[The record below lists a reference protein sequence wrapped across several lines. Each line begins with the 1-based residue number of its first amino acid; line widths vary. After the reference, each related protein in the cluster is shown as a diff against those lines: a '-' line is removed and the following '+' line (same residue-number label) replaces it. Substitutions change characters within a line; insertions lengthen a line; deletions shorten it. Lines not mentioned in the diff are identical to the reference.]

1 MSAKLPYSLSPLLFS
16 LLFASVLLAVVA
28 TYGIVSSQS
37 DNGVYDTDNDGL
49 IEISTLEQLD
59 AMRYDGNGDGRVD
72 NESSE
77 AYFAA
82 FPVADGERVCRH
94 NCEGYELVR
103 SLDFKDADSYASGEV
118 NTKWTTGSGWLPIG
132 REDNRFN
139 TTFDGNGHTISN
151 LHIRRTSLLAGPER
165 VGLFG
170 YTTTSTVFRN
180 IGLLDADVTGKRF
193 VGGLVGSNRGAI
205 ISSYVTGAVSG
216 ESVVGG
222 LAGGNGDRVVSSY
235 STANVSGSITVGGL
249 AGWNWG
255 ASGIVSSYATGDV
268 RGRTRVGGLTGVN
281 SSESS
286 IITSYSTGK
295 VSGNNTFG
303 GLIGLNEDGATVID
317 SLWDTR
323 SSDRRIGVGEGD
335 SDGVSR
341 KTTWELQS
349 PTDYTGIYESWKVD
363 LDNAD
368 GDFDP
373 ATGGDDV
380 WDFGT
385 SRQYPVLR
393 ADANDDGEATWWEFG
408 RQIGNRPTPR
418 PTPTP
423 TPTSTPRATNTPT
436 PTPTPPTHTPTPTAT
451 PPPTSTPVPTPTHIP
466 TPTATPPP
474 TSTPVPTPTHIPT
487 PTATPPPTSTPVPT
501 PTNMPTPTPTDT
513 PTPTP
518 TNTPVPTAT
527 ATPTPTSTFT
537 PTPTPTPSSTPTQV
551 PTETPVPPPATDA
564 PAATPEP
571 VPEPTATPVATHA
584 PAPRRSRAAGAG
596 SRMGRCQRVHQR
608 AAYSCWWPRWAWYG
622 DCDGAGGTDGEAN

>member
-1 MSAKLPYSLSPLLFS
+1 MSARLPYSVSPLLFS
-16 LLFASVLLAVVA
+16 LLFASVLLAAVA
-28 TYGIVSSQS
+28 TYGVVSSQLA
-37 DNGVYDTDNDGL
+37 NGVYDTDNDGL
-49 IEISTLEQLD
+49 IEVSTLEQLD
-59 AMRYDGNGDGRVD
+59 AVRYDGNGDGRVD
-72 NESSE
+72 SESSE

-82 FPVADGERVCRH
+82 FPVEGEERVCRH

-118 NTKWTTGSGWLPIG
+118 NTKWTTGNGWLPIG

-139 TTFDGNGHTISN
+139 TTFDGNGYTISN

-193 VGGLVGSNRGAI
+193 VGGLVGSNRGAV

-255 ASGIVSSYATGDV
+255 ASGIVSGYAAGDV

-281 SSESS
+281 GSESS

-323 SSDRRIGVGEGD
+323 SSDRRKGVGEGD
-335 SDGVSR
+335 SDGVSG
-341 KTTWELQS
+341 KTTRELQS
-349 PTDYTGIYESWKVD
+349 PTNYTGIYESWKID

-373 ATGGDDV
+373 TTGGDDV

-423 TPTSTPRATNTPT
+423 AYTDLDAEGHQYANAYSNPIAHSHPHASAYEHTSADTYSH
-436 PTPTPPTHTPTPTAT
+436 THT
-451 PPPTSTPVPTPTHIP
+451 
-466 TPTATPPP
+466 
-474 TSTPVPTPTHIPT
+474 
-487 PTATPPPTSTPVPT
+487 
-501 PTNMPTPTPTDT
+501 NG
-513 PTPTP
+513 
-518 TNTPVPTAT
+518 
-527 ATPTPTSTFT
+527 
-537 PTPTPTPSSTPTQV
+537 
-551 PTETPVPPPATDA
+551 DA
-564 PAATPEP
+564 SAYEHTGPNAHKYAHSD
-571 VPEPTATPVATHA
+571 ADRYTHA
-584 PAPRRSRAAGAG
+584 HPDKHPGSDDHGYANAHGHANTNIYFHAHAGAD
-596 SRMGRCQRVHQR
+596 S
-608 AAYSCWWPRWAWYG
+608 
-622 DCDGAGGTDGEAN
+622 DT